1 MSKIEKPVKIE
12 LKTYV
17 CDYRQGWKTVD
28 YIRGCNDT
36 IDQSD
41 KYWEQEMAKQEL
53 LRVELEMKLKD
64 MEQEMKKKDEYVE
77 SLKKEY
83 WKGQKDYTLFNREEL
98 LSEVNILVII
108 MMCQAREISEI
119 KDKVREKLKA
129 KEKALKEKK
138 LKKKDL

>member
-1 MSKIEKPVKIE
+1 MIDTRDKNGHEMSKTIGWN
-12 LKTYV
+12 
-17 CDYRQGWKTVD
+17 QGIK
-28 YIRGCNDT
+28 
-36 IDQSD
+36 QSD